1 MAFSESADAHDHGEG
16 ENYFVSMTDM
26 MVGMLF
32 IFIILLMSFALL
44 FRQQTDATRATQT
57 SKIEHANDI
66 ERRLAELEKR
76 IAQQIDQV
84 REASLVRQKL
94 LRDIDAQLR
103 RENLLVQ
110 VDESNGVLHLTE
122 DTIRF
127 QQNDASLND
136 RARQNVG
143 KIARVLARVLPA
155 YVACPKDQPG
165 GGQAGN
171 QAGNQAGA
179 ACPNQ
184 ASALVETL
192 FIEGHTDTTGSDD
205 QNWALSAQRAA
216 NTYRE
221 LTAVARELRQLRNR
235 SDQEIL
241 SISGYSSTRPID
253 PAGTPAAWEKN
264 RRIDLRFVMDTDVTA
279 GLAQINGLLGRM
291 RNAIDEL
298 KEAP

>member
-1 MAFSESADAHDHGEG
+1 MAFSESAGAQDDGEG

-32 IFIILLMSFALL
+32 IFIIMLMSFALL

-57 SKIEHANDI
+57 NKIEHANDI
-66 ERRLAELEKR
+66 EERLEALEQR
-76 IAQQIDQV
+76 ITGQIDQV
-84 REASLVRQKL
+84 RKASLLRQKM

-103 RENLLVQ
+103 RENLMVQ

-155 YVACPKDQPG
+155 YVACVKGQPFVAC
-165 GGQAGN
+165 QN
-171 QAGNQAGA
+171 QTN
-179 ACPNQ
+179 
-184 ASALVETL
+184 ASIETV
-192 FIEGHTDTTGSDD
+192 FIEGHTDTTGSDE
-205 QNWALSAQRAA
+205 QNWVLSAQRAA

-221 LTAVARELRQLRNR
+221 LTAIARELRQIRNR
-235 SDQEIL
+235 SNQEIL

-253 PAGTPAAWEKN
+253 PANTPAAWEKN

-279 GLAQINGLLGRM
+279 GLEQIQGFLGNM
-291 RNAIDEL
+291 RSAIKEL

>member
-1 MAFSESADAHDHGEG
+1 MAFSESAGAQDHGEG

-32 IFIILLMSFALL
+32 IFIIMLMSFALL
-44 FRQQTDATRATQT
+44 FRQQTDATKATQT

-66 ERRLAELEKR
+66 EARLTELEKR
-76 IAQQIDQV
+76 ITQQINRV
-84 REASLVRQKL
+84 REATLLRQKL
-94 LRDIDAQLR
+94 LRDIDALLR
-103 RENLLVQ
+103 REDLIVQ

-127 QQNDASLND
+127 QQNDASLNE

-155 YVACPKDQPG
+155 YLSCARAQPLT
-165 GGQAGN
+165 QCQN
-171 QAGNQAGA
+171 QTS
-179 ACPNQ
+179 
-184 ASALVETL
+184 ASIETV
-192 FIEGHTDTTGSDD
+192 FIEGHTDTVGQDD

-221 LTAVARELRQLRNR
+221 LTSVARELRQIRNR
-235 SDQEIL
+235 SNQEIL

-253 PAGTPAAWEKN
+253 PANTPAAWEKN
-264 RRIDLRFVMDTDVTA
+264 RRIDLRFVMDTDVTE
-279 GLAQINGLLGRM
+279 GLEQIQGFLGNM
-291 RNAIDEL
+291 RSAIKEL

>member
-1 MAFSESADAHDHGEG
+1 MAFSESAAQDHGEG

-32 IFIILLMSFALL
+32 IFIIMLMSFALL

-57 SKIEHANDI
+57 NKIEHANDI
-66 ERRLAELEKR
+66 EARLTAVEKR
-76 IAQQIDQV
+76 ITQQIDKV
-84 REASLVRQKL
+84 REATQQRQKL

-103 RENLLVQ
+103 RENLNVQ

-127 QQNDASLND
+127 QQNDANLNEH
-136 RARQNVG
+136 ARQNVG

-155 YVACPKDQPG
+155 YVSCAKNQPSV
-165 GGQAGN
+165 N
-171 QAGNQAGA
+171 PPGA
-179 ACPNQ
+179 ACQSQN
-184 ASALVETL
+184 ASIETV
-192 FIEGHTDTTGSDD
+192 FIEGHTDTVGSDE

-221 LTAVARELRQLRNR
+221 LTAVARELRQIRNR
-235 SDQEIL
+235 SNQEVL

-279 GLAQINGLLGRM
+279 GLEQIQGFLGNM
-291 RNAIDEL
+291 RSAIKEL

>member
-1 MAFSESADAHDHGEG
+1 MAFSESAGTQDHGEG

-32 IFIILLMSFALL
+32 IFIIMLMSFALL
-44 FRQQTDATRATQT
+44 FRQQTDATKATQT
-57 SKIEHANDI
+57 SKIVHANDI
-66 ERRLAELEKR
+66 EQKLTELERR
-76 IAQQIDQV
+76 ITQQIDQV
-84 REASLVRQKL
+84 RQATLVRQKL

-103 RENLLVQ
+103 RENLMVQ

-127 QQNDASLND
+127 QQNDANLNE

-155 YVACPKDQPG
+155 YVSCAKGPPG
-165 GGQAGN
+165 APCQGQN
-171 QAGNQAGA
+171 
-179 ACPNQ
+179 
-184 ASALVETL
+184 ASIETV
-192 FIEGHTDTTGSDD
+192 FIEGHTDTAGADE
-205 QNWALSAQRAA
+205 QNWVLSAQRAA

-221 LTAVARELRQLRNR
+221 LTSVSRELRQIRNR
-235 SDQEIL
+235 SNQEIL

-264 RRIDLRFVMDTDVTA
+264 RRIDIRFVMDTDVTA
-279 GLAQINGLLGRM
+279 GLGQIQGFLGNM
-291 RNAIDEL
+291 REAIKDL

>member
-1 MAFSESADAHDHGEG
+1 MAFSESAGQDHGEG

-32 IFIILLMSFALL
+32 IFIIMLMSFALL

-66 ERRLAELEKR
+66 EHKLEEIEKR
-76 IAQQIDQV
+76 ITQQMDQV
-84 REASLVRQKL
+84 RQATLQRQKL
-94 LRDIDAQLR
+94 LRDIDSQLR
-103 RENLLVQ
+103 RENLNVQ

-127 QQNDASLND
+127 QQNDANLND
-136 RARQNVG
+136 RARQNVE

-155 YVACPKDQPG
+155 YISCAQAQP
-165 GGQAGN
+165 
-171 QAGNQAGA
+171 GA
-179 ACPNQ
+179 ACAKQGN
-184 ASALVETL
+184 ASIETV
-192 FIEGHTDTTGSDD
+192 FIEGHTDTAGSDE
-205 QNWALSAQRAA
+205 QNWTLSAQRAA
-216 NTYRE
+216 NTYRH
-221 LTAVARELRQLRNR
+221 LTTVARELRQIRNR
-235 SDQEIL
+235 SNQEIL

-253 PAGTPAAWEKN
+253 PANTPAAWEKN

-279 GLAQINGLLGRM
+279 GLEQIQGFLGNM
-291 RNAIDEL
+291 RSAIEEL

>member
-1 MAFSESADAHDHGEG
+1 MALSESADAGDHGEG

-57 SKIEHANDI
+57 RKIEHANAIETKLEDI
-66 ERRLAELEKR
+66 EKHIR
-76 IAQQIDQV
+76 QQIDQIHQ
-84 REASLVRQKL
+84 ASVLRQKL
-94 LRDIDAQLR
+94 LREIDAQLR
-103 RENLLVQ
+103 RENLIVQ

-127 QQNDASLND
+127 AQNDANLND

-155 YVACPKDQPG
+155 YAACPRGVP
-165 GGQAGN
+165 
-171 QAGNQAGA
+171 GA
-179 ACPNQ
+179 ACQNQ
-184 ASALVETL
+184 TNASIETV

-205 QNWALSAQRAA
+205 QNWVLSAQRAA

-221 LTAVARELRQLRNR
+221 LTTVARELRQIHNR
-235 SDQEIL
+235 SNQEIL

-253 PAGTPAAWEKN
+253 PANSPGAWEKN
-264 RRIDLRFVMDTDVTA
+264 RRIDLRFVMDTDVAA
-279 GLAQINGLLGRM
+279 GLEQLQALLGGM
-291 RNAIDEL
+291 RTAIEEL

>member
-1 MAFSESADAHDHGEG
+1 MAFSESAGAQDHGEG

-44 FRQQTDATRATQT
+44 FRQQTDATKATQT

-66 ERRLAELEKR
+66 ERRLQELEKR
-76 IAQQIDQV
+76 ITQQIDRV
-84 REASLVRQKL
+84 REATLLRQKL

-103 RENLLVQ
+103 RENLTVQ
-110 VDESNGVLHLTE
+110 VDESNGVLRLTE

-127 QQNDASLND
+127 QQNDANLNE

-155 YVACPKDQPG
+155 YVSCASGRP
-165 GGQAGN
+165 
-171 QAGNQAGA
+171 GA

-184 ASALVETL
+184 TNASIETV

-221 LTAVARELRQLRNR
+221 LTAVSRELRQIRNR
-235 SDQEIL
+235 SNQEIL

-253 PAGTPAAWEKN
+253 PANSPAAWEKN
-264 RRIDLRFVMDTDVTA
+264 RRIDIRFVMDTDVTA
-279 GLAQINGLLGRM
+279 GLGQIQGLLGAM
-291 RNAIDEL
+291 RSAIGEL